1 MGLAGDP
8 KIKKA
13 SLQKKYK
20 RRMRSLSRALDR
32 YLEIAQAKLD
42 RSQSGKIYNRA
53 RIEHLVFK
61 TTELSGLLSDQER
74 PRFSPRRRYL
84 HTERRPQTP
93 GPGEKGMIDADE
105 FFKGLTQDEWEEL
118 KRAFNKRP
126 D

>member
-1 MGLAGDP
+1 MGLVGDP

-20 RRMRSLSRALDR
+20 RRVRSLSRALDR

-42 RSQSGKIYNRA
+42 QSRSGKIYNRA

-74 PRFSPRRRYL
+74 LSVGPQRGYR
-84 HTERRPQTP
+84 HMEGRPQTRVAE
-93 GPGEKGMIDADE
+93 GPIKIDADE
-105 FFKGLTQDEWEEL
+105 FFEGLTQDEWEEL
-118 KRAFNKRP
+118 RRAFNKRP

>member
-1 MGLAGDP
+1 MGLVGDP

-20 RRMRSLSRALDR
+20 RRIRSLSRALDR

-42 RSQSGKIYNRA
+42 QSQSGKIYNRA
-53 RIEHLVFK
+53 RIEQLVFK

-74 PRFSPRRRYL
+74 LRFSPRRRYL
-84 HTERRPQTP
+84 HTERRPQP
-93 GPGEKGMIDADE
+93 PEPGEKGMIDADE
-105 FFKGLTQDEWEEL
+105 FFKGLTKDEWEEL